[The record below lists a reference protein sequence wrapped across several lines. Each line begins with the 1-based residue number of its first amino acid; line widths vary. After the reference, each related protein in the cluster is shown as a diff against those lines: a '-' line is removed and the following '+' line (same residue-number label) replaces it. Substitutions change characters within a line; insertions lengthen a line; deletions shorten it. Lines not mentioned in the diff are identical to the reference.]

1 MHSSLTTGVLAIF
14 LAVSFG
20 FTASPSLRA
29 EDPPISYHE
38 QVRPIFQAKCY
49 GCHQPARDL
58 GSYSMVEFAK
68 LLGPGDSGDHAIVPG
83 KIDESPLLELIT
95 PDESGVA
102 EMPQDEPA
110 LNPAE
115 LALVRLWIEQGAV
128 DDTPKQIV
136 SYSRQQPPQYSR
148 LPVITSLD
156 FSPDGKWLATAGF
169 HEAVLLEL
177 GSRKIKHRLIGIS
190 PRIES
195 VRFSPDGTRLAV
207 VGGRPGLS
215 GEVQVWKVA
224 TGELELS
231 KLVGFDTIYGVSWSP
246 DGTKIAFGST
256 DTNLRVIDAQTGE
269 QVLFQGAHDDWVRET
284 AWSVDGSKLVSVGR
298 DMTCKLVDFETERF
312 IDNITSIT
320 PGVLKGGIAS
330 VARHPQRDEILIGG
344 SDGIPKIYRMF
355 RQTQRR
361 IGDDANMIRRMP
373 PMKGRIQAVD
383 ISSDGQFFAAGT
395 SLDGSGAL
403 AVYAYEFDTALS
415 DELKAILG
423 KTVASRTPEERAKR
437 EEYVTRNIKQ
447 VATADMPTGVY
458 ALRFD
463 PSGKQIALGGS
474 DGMIRLVD
482 TATGNINANFAPFE
496 ITSEAASLQAE
507 KDSNWLLN
515 AGEPKSQTDTN
526 HLAKSHLDKV
536 VELDVQPAH
545 LLLSKTDYAQMV
557 VRARTADGAW
567 HDVTTDVA
575 YELPEG
581 AESTAFSISPS
592 GLVERQPG
600 ASKLRSQVHVR
611 FQGQSVAI
619 PVEVDVDPNWTPD
632 FIRDVNP
639 VLSRL
644 GCNNGTCHGSAG
656 GKMGFKL
663 SLRGYDPLFDIRAFT
678 DDLSARRVNLA
689 SPADSLML
697 LKPTASVPHQGGQLM
712 SPQDKYYQILHDW
725 IAAGAQLDL
734 DVPRVTSLDVFPANP
749 ILAKAGDHQQMRVV
763 ATYADGKQRDV
774 THEAF
779 LEISDTEIA
788 KVQGSRMMA
797 LRRGETPVL
806 ARYEGAFTATT
817 LTVMGDRSG
826 FAWAEPE
833 VYGPIDEMVAA
844 KWKRMKILPSGLC
857 TDEEFLRRVYLDLTG
872 LPPTSDTVKQFLA
885 DPSSSR
891 IKRDAV
897 VDRLIGSPEFVE
909 YWSNKWA
916 DLLQVNRKFL
926 GVEGSTA
933 FRQWIREQVETNTP
947 YDQFVSQILTAQG
960 SNKENP
966 PAAYYKILRTPVDT
980 MENTTHL
987 FLGTRFNCNKCHDH
1001 PFERWTQDQ
1010 YYETAAF
1017 FAQFQLKEDP
1027 ASGGKKIGGSA
1038 VEAAK
1043 PLYEQVLDLEQGDL
1057 THERTGQ
1064 VAEPRFPFEC
1074 DHPSEPSSS
1083 RRQQF
1088 AAWATSA
1095 DNPYFATSYVNR
1107 LWGYLLGVGL
1117 IEPLD
1122 DIRAGNPP
1130 TNPQL
1135 LEYLTHEF
1143 VEQNFDM
1150 RHVLRIIC
1158 KSRTYQLSVRTNAL
1172 NDGDKINYSHAMP
1185 RRLPAEVLFDS
1196 IHFVTGSQSMI
1207 PGAPAGTRAAALPD
1221 SGARLPSGF
1230 LATLG
1235 RPARE
1240 SACECERSNE
1250 LQLGS
1255 VLALV
1260 SGPDV
1265 ARAISDPK
1273 NQLAQLVASRTDDRA
1288 LINELYYRIL
1298 NRSATEAELE
1308 VAQTAFQEIDSDH
1321 QQLLAELNERREVAA
1336 QMKPKLEKQ
1345 RAELVAQTQAALD
1358 KAIQRIDP
1366 QLLQRETAHQERVAT
1381 AEQALQHHRA
1391 SANGIED
1398 WKQRQKTEVNWQ
1410 PVLFDEV
1417 TTVSQTAA
1425 TQREDRTILVAAKD
1439 SKDVY
1444 TASGKTDL
1452 AGITGVRLEL
1462 LPDESLPAKGPGTA
1476 ANGNLVLTEFQMEIA
1491 KPDQPDQWV
1500 PVKFSTAIA
1509 NFEQNG
1515 LPIAGTING
1524 KTGDR
1529 GGWALYG
1536 KTGQVNW
1543 GSYQLAEPIGFPD
1556 GTLIRFHLHQNFDNQ
1571 HQVGCFRISLSQ
1583 ATGELGVSLSESLL
1597 AQLDQPQDQLAEP
1610 AKQEIQTAF
1619 EKSDS
1624 KLKQLQAEL
1633 ATAKKPLV
1641 IDPEIVRLRD
1651 KLKRV
1656 SQPVP
1661 ADAIQARLEVD
1672 LIQSEKQLANRRL
1685 TATQDLA
1692 WALINSPSFLFN
1704 R

>member
-1 MHSSLTTGVLAIF
+1 M
-14 LAVSFG
+14 
-20 FTASPSLRA
+20 
-29 EDPPISYHE
+29 
-38 QVRPIFQAKCY
+38 RPIFQTKCY
-49 GCHQPARDL
+49 SCHQPARNL

-68 LLGPGDSGDHAIVPG
+68 LVGAGDSGDHAIVPG
-83 KIDESPLLELIT
+83 EPGQSPLIELIT
-95 PDESGVA
+95 PDESGIA
-102 EMPQDEPA
+102 EMPQDEPP
-110 LNPAE
+110 LTQEE
-115 LALVRLWIEQGAV
+115 LELVRLWVQQGAV
-128 DDTPKQIV
+128 DDSPKQNV
-136 SYSRQQPPQYSR
+136 NYSQQQPPQYSR

-169 HEAVLLEL
+169 HEAVLVEL

-195 VRFSPDGTRLAV
+195 VRFSPDGKRLAV
-207 VGGRPGLS
+207 AGGRPGLS
-215 GEVQVWKVA
+215 GEVQIWKVA

-231 KLVGFDTIYGVSWSP
+231 KSVGYDTIYGVSWSP

-256 DTNLRVIDAQTGE
+256 DTNLRVIDARTGE

-344 SDGIPKIYRMF
+344 SDGIPKIYRMI

-373 PMKGRIQAVD
+373 PMEGRIQAVD
-383 ISSDGQFFAAGT
+383 ISPDGQWFAAGT

-403 AVYAYEFDTALS
+403 AIYAYNFDTALT

-423 KTVASRTPEERAKR
+423 KTVAARTPEELAQR

-447 VATADMPTGVY
+447 VATADVPTGIY

-482 TATGNINANFAPFE
+482 TATGDINASFAPFE
-496 ITSEAASLQAE
+496 ITTPATRQQTEE
-507 KDSNWLLN
+507 GSNWQLTARQQKTPTDQDPRRPLL
-515 AGEPKSQTDTN
+515 EE
-526 HLAKSHLDKV
+526 V
-536 VELDVQPAH
+536 VELDVQPRH
-545 LLLSKTDYAQMV
+545 LSLSKTAYAQLV

-567 HDVTTDVA
+567 HDVTTEVA
-575 YELPEG
+575 FEFPQGDG
-581 AESTAFSISPS
+581 APGFSITTD
-592 GLVERQPG
+592 GLVQREPG
-600 ASKLRSQVHVR
+600 AQQLRSQVNVR
-611 FQGQSVAI
+611 YQQQSVAV
-619 PVEVDVDPNWTPD
+619 PVEVDVDPDWTPD

-639 VLSRL
+639 ILSRL

-663 SLRGYDPLFDIRAFT
+663 SLRGYDPIFDIRAFT
-678 DDLSARRVNLA
+678 DDLSGRRVNLA

-697 LKPTASVPHQGGQLM
+697 LKPTASVPHQGGQLL
-712 SPQDKYYQILHDW
+712 SPQHKYYQTLHDW
-725 IAAGAQLDL
+725 IAAGALLDL

-749 ILAKAGDHQQMRVV
+749 ILARAGDRQQMRVV
-763 ATYADGKQRDV
+763 ATYADGQQRDV

-788 KVQGSRMMA
+788 KVEGTRMVA
-797 LRRGETPVL
+797 QRRGETPVL

-817 LTVMGDRSG
+817 LTVMGDRTG

-833 VYGPIDEMVAA
+833 AYGPIDEMVAA
-844 KWKRMKILPSGLC
+844 KWKRMKILPSELC
-857 TDEEFLRRVYLDLTG
+857 TDQEFIRRVYLDLTG
-872 LPPTSDTVKQFLA
+872 LPPASDVVKQFLQ
-885 DPSSSR
+885 DPRASR
-891 IKRDAV
+891 VKRDAI
-897 VDRLIGSPEFVE
+897 VDSLIGSPEFVE

-926 GVEGSTA
+926 GLEGSTA
-933 FRQWIREQVETNTP
+933 FRQWIREQVEANTP
-947 YDQFVSQILTAQG
+947 YDQFVSLILTAQG

-1038 VEAAK
+1038 VETPK
-1043 PLYEQVLDLEQGDL
+1043 PLYEQVLDLESGDL

-1064 VAEPRFPFEC
+1064 VAEPRFPFDC
-1074 DHPSEPSSS
+1074 DYESGPASS
-1083 RRQQF
+1083 RRQEF
-1088 AAWATSA
+1088 ADWATSA

-1130 TNPQL
+1130 TNPEL
-1135 LEYLTHEF
+1135 LDYLTREF
-1143 VEQNFDM
+1143 VEHGFDM
-1150 RHVLRIIC
+1150 RHILRIVC

-1172 NDGDKINYSHAMP
+1172 NESDKVNYSHALP

-1230 LATLG
+1230 LTTLG

-1240 SACECERSNE
+1240 SACECERNND

-1273 NQLAQLVASRTDDRA
+1273 NQLAQLVANRADDKA

-1298 NRSATEAELE
+1298 NRPATAAELE
-1308 VAQTAFQEIDSDH
+1308 VAQTAFREIESDH
-1321 QQLLAELNERREVAA
+1321 QRLLAQLDERREVAA
-1336 QMKPKLEKQ
+1336 QLKPKLEQQ
-1345 RAELVAQTQAALD
+1345 RADLIAQTQPALD
-1358 KAIQRIDP
+1358 EAIQRIDP
-1366 QLLQRETAHQERVAT
+1366 ELGQRETAQRERLAA
-1381 AEQALQHHRA
+1381 AETALQQYRQA
-1391 SANGIED
+1391 ATSLEN

-1410 PVLFDEV
+1410 AVRFDEV
-1417 TTVSQTAA
+1417 TTASKAIATA
-1425 TQREDRTILVAAKD
+1425 REDGSVLISPAD

-1444 TASGKTDL
+1444 TATSKTDL
-1452 AGITGVRLEL
+1452 TGIAGVRLEL
-1462 LPDESLPAKGPGTA
+1462 LPDDALPTKGPGTA
-1476 ANGNLVLTEFQMEIA
+1476 GNGNLVLTEFQMEIA
-1491 KPDQPDQWV
+1491 NPDQPDQWI
-1500 PVKFSTAIA
+1500 PVKFSKALA

-1515 LPIAGTING
+1515 LPIANTING
-1524 KTGDR
+1524 QTTGA

-1536 KTGQVNW
+1536 NTGKVNW
-1543 GSYQLAEPIGFPD
+1543 GSYQIAEPVGFPQ
-1556 GTLIRFHLHQNFDNQ
+1556 GTLLRFRLHQDFDNQ
-1571 HQVGCFRISLSQ
+1571 HQVGCFRVSLSQ
-1583 ATGELGVSLSESLL
+1583 SAGELGLSLSDSLL
-1597 AQLDQPQDQLAEP
+1597 AQLDQPEDQLTEP
-1610 AKQEIQTAF
+1610 IKKQIQAAY
-1619 EKSDS
+1619 EKSDPQLR
-1624 KLKQLQAEL
+1624 KLQAEL
-1633 ATAKKPLV
+1633 AEAKKPLAV
-1641 IDPEIVRLRD
+1641 DPEIVRLRE

-1661 ADAIQARLEVD
+1661 ADAIQARLEID
-1672 LIQSEKQLANRRL
+1672 LGQSEKQLANRRL